1 MGAACLWESGEERNR
16 KPHRLRQE
24 KKERPT
30 SRRSRANLWGPIS
43 CYAGKHDVARA
54 RARKSA
60 ITASLLPGLDGSHR
74 RHVVTKWSVR
84 CPGRILSSRLFDF
97 RAHNDPVPIFRIAD
111 AFCVAGFD
119 EPVNDGR

>member
-1 MGAACLWESGEERNR
+1 MWESGEERNR

-54 RARKSA
+54 CKEVSDHSKFVAWFRRQY
-60 ITASLLPGLDGSHR
+60 R
-74 RHVVTKWSVR
+74 RHVFTKWSVR

-119 EPVNDGR
+119 EPVNDAR